1 MKDTTIGV
9 SFILQRYE
17 KKRTLSYFWFK
28 VCYGRYE
35 HLKITTMRNS
45 SLCLLSALGGAVLGA
60 AIAMLVTPQSGKEL
74 RNKIRAA
81 VNDAA
86 EKLRTAECHCE
97 GEECHCDK

>member
-1 MKDTTIGV
+1 
-9 SFILQRYE
+9 
-17 KKRTLSYFWFK
+17 
-28 VCYGRYE
+28 
-35 HLKITTMRNS
+35 MRNS

-86 EKLRTAECHCE
+86 DKIRAANCGCD

>member
-1 MKDTTIGV
+1 M
-9 SFILQRYE
+9 
-17 KKRTLSYFWFK
+17 
-28 VCYGRYE
+28 VCKSRYE
-35 HLKITTMRNS
+35 HLKITIMRNS

-74 RNKIRAA
+74 RHKIRAA

-86 EKLRTAECHCE
+86 EKIRTANCGCD